1 MSHARF
7 IGGSFV
13 LPKTHTSERTI
24 PISDGLLYGLQQH
37 KTQKRVRKSAMQ
49 LVFPNVDGR
58 PYEATNLLRR
68 VLHRAL
74 ERGGL

>member
-1 MSHARF
+1 
-7 IGGSFV
+7 
-13 LPKTHTSERTI
+13 
-24 PISDGLLYGLQQH
+24 
-37 KTQKRVRKSAMQ
+37 MQ

-74 ERGGL
+74 ESGEL

>member
-1 MSHARF
+1 MLANARAR
-7 IGGSFV
+7 SV
-13 LPKTHTSERTI
+13 TVCCTVYSNTK
-24 PISDGLLYGLQQH
+24 H
-37 KTQKRVRKSAMQ
+37 KKRVRKSAMQ